1 MLRLFFTLVRL
12 PRLLFAAGGAAGFAV
27 ALVHAPASAEEPLPT
42 AAQPL
47 FERGIAERRAGR
59 PDAAVTLLSLAA
71 ARDPANAGIRL
82 QLALALMVERRLDA
96 AARELSHALQ
106 LAPGYVD
113 ADIALA
119 YIDLHRGDRLTA
131 TTRAQRLLA
140 RHPDRGDVLELAAH
154 IAARASRESLPV
166 PAVTAGLR
174 LTRFDGSLSD
184 KPAETV
190 SLFAAAAGEDLQVPL
205 ALAVWF
211 GGDAT
216 AVAVAGDLPGPSDPG
231 VTTAPVVSPD
241 APAEPAVAFA
251 ADGWAAPAHD
261 AHAPAPLQG
270 FAARETDPAAPA
282 HRRRPS

>member
-47 FERGIAERRAGR
+47 LERGIAERRAGR

-71 ARDPANAGIRL
+71 AREPANAGIRL

-113 ADIALA
+113 AEIALA
-119 YIDLHRGDRLTA
+119 YIDLHRGDRLAATA
-131 TTRAQRLLA
+131 RAQHLFR
-140 RHPDRGDVLELAAH
+140 RHPDRGDVLDLARH
-154 IAARASRESLPV
+154 IIAAPASRESLPA
-166 PAVTAGLR
+166 PAVTAVLR

-190 SLFAAAAGEDLQVPL
+190 SLAAAGGEDLQAPL
-205 ALAVWF
+205 ALAAWF

-231 VTTAPVVSPD
+231 VTAAPAVSPD
-241 APAEPAVAFA
+241 APAEPAIAFA

-261 AHAPAPLQG
+261 ANATAPLQG

-282 HRRRPS
+282 HGRQPS